1 MKNSRLSSYKRSFL
15 IVKIRSNPLNQWVI
29 YFTQLYLFSNYPMY
43 NYFIIIIDVIQL
55 SDCYLFYQKIVHDDT
70 YIIITL

>member
-29 YFTQLYLFSNYPMY
+29 YFTQLYSFSNYPMY
-43 NYFIIIIDVIQL
+43 NYFIIIIDVTQL
-55 SDCYLFYQKIVHDDT
+55 SDCYLFYQIIVHDDT